1 GYVKIS
7 GMIDE
12 SMDKDQMKQPPKSY
26 EFRSKPA
33 WQRLIIML
41 AGIIM
46 NILVAFIIYAMI
58 LFVWGEKKTP
68 MSSLQNGVAV
78 TDSLMSEIGLRS
90 GDKITAVN
98 GEPVTYFEDLAAKI
112 LIGSE
117 TIDIEREGQ
126 KMTINVP

>member
-1 GYVKIS
+1 
-7 GMIDE
+7 
-12 SMDKDQMKQPPKSY
+12 PKSY

-112 LIGSE
+112 LIGSA
-117 TIDIEREGQ
+117 TIEMEREGQ
-126 KMTINVP
+126 KMTINVPVFLIGKLVESRRKKAYM